1 MKKEL
6 PEHPPVFLIGFMGAG
21 KSTTG
26 KLLAAALEYQFVDLD
41 AAIELVAGKSIS
53 KIFNEEG
60 EKAFRGYEQEVLHQ
74 LGQRSEIVV
83 ATGGGCGANPENVKW
98 MNKNGICI
106 YLKTQ
111 AGVLFHRLAPQKSKR
126 PLISGL
132 TDVSLMEYIMD
143 LLMIRETVYRQAEYI
158 VDGEKTAKE
167 VCREMI
173 QRINHQSF
181 SGLEERAS

>member
-83 ATGGGCGANPENVKW
+83 ATGGGCGA
-98 MNKNGICI
+98 
-106 YLKTQ
+106 
-111 AGVLFHRLAPQKSKR
+111 R
-126 PLISGL
+126 PS
-132 TDVSLMEYIMD
+132 
-143 LLMIRETVYRQAEYI
+143 RE
-158 VDGEKTAKE
+158 GW
-167 VCREMI
+167 
-173 QRINHQSF
+173 SP
-181 SGLEERAS
+181 

>member
-1 MKKEL
+1 MKKDL

-41 AAIELVAGKSIS
+41 AAIELVAGKSVS
-53 KIFNEEG
+53 GIFNEDG
-60 EKAFRGYEQEVLHQ
+60 EKAFRRFEHDVLHQ

-83 ATGGGCGANPENVKW
+83 ATGGGCGADPENVNW
-98 MNKNGICI
+98 MNQNGICI
-106 YLKTQ
+106 YLNAQ
-111 AGVLFHRLAPQKSKR
+111 PGVLFHRLAPQKNKR
-126 PLISGL
+126 PLIAGL

-143 LLMIRETVYRQAEYI
+143 LLSIRENSYRQAEYI
-158 VDGEKTAKE
+158 VDGEKPARD
-167 VCREMI
+167 VCREMM